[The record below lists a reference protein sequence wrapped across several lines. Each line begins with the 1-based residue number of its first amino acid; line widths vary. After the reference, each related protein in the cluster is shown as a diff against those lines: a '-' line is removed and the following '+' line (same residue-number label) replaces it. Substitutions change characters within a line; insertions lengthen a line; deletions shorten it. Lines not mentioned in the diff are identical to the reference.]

1 MGLDKDTVFF
11 KDKSFSDLLEDV
23 YDNVKTKRSQ
33 IDILIQE
40 LQPFMRS
47 IGDAAVIVPLIK
59 EYMEV
64 AVKNDEHI
72 VKIVAVL
79 QRLISAGMRG
89 TDDGDILTEAEKE
102 QLLHELDD
110 AAEHL
115 QTRLDETQK
124 VSKITK
130 TALG

>member
-1 MGLDKDTVFF
+1 MNLDKDTVFF

-23 YDNVKTKRSQ
+23 YDNVKSKRSQ
-33 IDILIQE
+33 IDILIKQ
-40 LQPFMRS
+40 LQPFMKN

-72 VKIVAVL
+72 VKVVAVI
-79 QRLISAGMRG
+79 QRLISTGMKG
-89 TDDGDILTEAEKE
+89 TDDGEILTEAEKD

-115 QTRLDETQK
+115 QARLDENDK
-124 VSKITK
+124 AAK
-130 TALG
+130 TAMG

>member
-1 MGLDKDTVFF
+1 MSLDKDTVFF

-23 YDNVKTKRSQ
+23 YDNVTTKRSQ
-33 IDILIQE
+33 IDTLIKE

-72 VKIVAVL
+72 VKVVAVL
-79 QRLISAGMRG
+79 QRLISTGMRG
-89 TDDGDILTEAEKE
+89 TEDGDVLTEAEKE

-110 AAEHL
+110 AAETL
-115 QTRLDETQK
+115 QARLDDNDK
-124 VSKITK
+124 AVK
-130 TALG
+130 TAMG

>member
-1 MGLDKDTVFF
+1 MSLDKDTVFF

-23 YDNVKTKRSQ
+23 YDNVTTKRSQ
-33 IDILIQE
+33 IDTLIKE

-72 VKIVAVL
+72 VKVVAVL
-79 QRLISAGMRG
+79 QRLISTGMRG
-89 TDDGDILTEAEKE
+89 TEDGDILTEEEKE

-115 QTRLDETQK
+115 QARLDENDK
-124 VSKITK
+124 AIK
-130 TALG
+130 TAIG

>member
-1 MGLDKDTVFF
+1 MSLDKDTVFF

-23 YDNVKTKRSQ
+23 YDNVTTKRSQ
-33 IDILIQE
+33 IDTLIKE

-72 VKIVAVL
+72 VKVVAVL
-79 QRLISAGMRG
+79 QRLISTGMRG
-89 TDDGDILTEAEKE
+89 TEDGDVLTDAEKE
-102 QLLHELDD
+102 QLLHELDEV
-110 AAEHL
+110 AEEV
-115 QTRLDETQK
+115 QNRLDENE
-124 VSKITK
+124 VASK
-130 TALG
+130 TAMG

>member
-1 MGLDKDTVFF
+1 MSLDKDTVFF

-23 YDNVKTKRSQ
+23 YDNATLKRSQ

-40 LQPFMRS
+40 LKPFMKN
-47 IGDAAVIVPLIK
+47 IGDAVVIVPLIK

-64 AVKNDEHI
+64 AVKNDEHL

-89 TDDGDILTEAEKE
+89 VVDDSVLTEAEKD
-102 QLLHELDD
+102 QLLSELENASESLQIRLDD
-110 AAEHL
+110 ADKA
-115 QTRLDETQK
+115 
-124 VSKITK
+124 VK

>member
-23 YDNVKTKRSQ
+23 YDNVKTKRTQ
-33 IDILIQE
+33 IDVLINE
-40 LQPFMRS
+40 LKPFMKN

-72 VKIVAVL
+72 VKVVAVI
-79 QRLISAGMRG
+79 QRLISTGMRG
-89 TDDGDILTEAEKE
+89 TDDSDILTEAEKE
-102 QLLHELDD
+102 QLLHELDEV
-110 AAEHL
+110 AEEV
-115 QTRLDETQK
+115 QNRLDENEEK
-124 VSKITK
+124 VASK
-130 TALG
+130 TAIG

>member
-1 MGLDKDTVFF
+1 MSLDKDTVFF

-33 IDILIQE
+33 IDTLIKE
-40 LQPFMRS
+40 LQPFMKN

-72 VKIVAVL
+72 VKVVAVL
-79 QRLISAGMRG
+79 QRFISTGMRG
-89 TDDGDILTEAEKE
+89 ADEGDILSDAEKE
-102 QLLHELDD
+102 QLLHELDEV
-110 AAEHL
+110 AEEV
-115 QTRLDETQK
+115 QNRLDENEAA
-124 VSKITK
+124 SK
-130 TALG
+130 TAVG

>member
-1 MGLDKDTVFF
+1 MSLDKDTVFF

-33 IDILIQE
+33 IDTLIKE
-40 LQPFMRS
+40 LQPFMKN

-72 VKIVAVL
+72 VKVVAVL
-79 QRLISAGMRG
+79 QRLISTGMRG
-89 TDDGDILTEAEKE
+89 AEEGDILSDAEKE
-102 QLLHELDD
+102 QLLHELDEV
-110 AAEHL
+110 AEEV
-115 QTRLDETQK
+115 QNRLDENEAA
-124 VSKITK
+124 SK
-130 TALG
+130 TAVG

>member
-23 YDNVKTKRSQ
+23 YDNATLKRSQ
-33 IDILIQE
+33 IDTLIQE
-40 LQPFMRS
+40 LKPFMKN
-47 IGDAAVIVPLIK
+47 IGDAVVIVPLIK

-72 VKIVAVL
+72 VKVVAVL

-89 TDDGDILTEAEKE
+89 VEDDSVLSEAEKE
-102 QLLHELDD
+102 QLLSELED
-110 AAEHL
+110 ASESL
-115 QTRLDETQK
+115 QTRLDDTD
-124 VSKITK
+124 KIAK
-130 TALG
+130 TVTAIG

>member
-23 YDNVKTKRSQ
+23 YDNVKTKRTQ
-33 IDILIQE
+33 IDVLINE
-40 LQPFMRS
+40 LKPFMKN

-72 VKIVAVL
+72 VKVVAVM
-79 QRLISAGMRG
+79 QRLISTGMRG
-89 TDDGDILTEAEKE
+89 VEDSDILSESEKE
-102 QLLHELDD
+102 QLLQELDEV
-110 AAEHL
+110 AEEV
-115 QTRLDETQK
+115 QSRLDENK
-124 VSKITK
+124 AVTK
-130 TALG
+130 TAIG

>member
-23 YDNVKTKRSQ
+23 YDNVKTKRTQ
-33 IDILIQE
+33 IDILINE
-40 LQPFMRS
+40 LKPFMKN

-72 VKIVAVL
+72 VKVVAVI
-79 QRLISAGMRG
+79 QRLISTGMRG

-102 QLLHELDD
+102 QLLHELDEV
-110 AAEHL
+110 AEEV
-115 QTRLDETQK
+115 QNRLDDNE
-124 VSKITK
+124 VASK
-130 TALG
+130 TAMG

>member
-1 MGLDKDTVFF
+1 MSLDKDTVFF

-33 IDILIQE
+33 IDTLIKE

-72 VKIVAVL
+72 VKVVAVL
-79 QRLISAGMRG
+79 QRLISTGMRG
-89 TDDGDILTEAEKE
+89 TDDGEILTEAEKE
-102 QLLHELDD
+102 QLLHELDE
-110 AAEHL
+110 AAEEL
-115 QTRLDETQK
+115 QSRLDDNQ
-124 VSKITK
+124 IATK
-130 TALG
+130 TAVG

>member
-23 YDNVKTKRSQ
+23 YDNVKTKRTQ
-33 IDILIQE
+33 IDILINE
-40 LQPFMRS
+40 LKPFMKN

-72 VKIVAVL
+72 VKVVAVI
-79 QRLISAGMRG
+79 QRLISTGMRG
-89 TDDGDILTEAEKE
+89 TDDSDILTEAEKE
-102 QLLHELDD
+102 QLLHELDEV
-110 AAEHL
+110 AEEV
-115 QTRLDETQK
+115 QNRLDENEEK
-124 VSKITK
+124 VASK
-130 TALG
+130 TAIG

>member
-1 MGLDKDTVFF
+1 MSLDKDTVFF

-33 IDILIQE
+33 IDTLIKE
-40 LQPFMRS
+40 LQPFMKN

-72 VKIVAVL
+72 VKVVAVL
-79 QRLISAGMRG
+79 QRLISTGMRG
-89 TDDGDILTEAEKE
+89 VEDSDILSDAEKE
-102 QLLHELDD
+102 QLLHELDEV
-110 AAEHL
+110 AEEV
-115 QTRLDETQK
+115 QNRLDENE
-124 VSKITK
+124 VASK
-130 TALG
+130 TAMG

>member
-1 MGLDKDTVFF
+1 MSLDKDTVFF

-23 YDNVKTKRSQ
+23 YDNVTTKRSQ
-33 IDILIQE
+33 IDTLIKE

-72 VKIVAVL
+72 VKVVAVL
-79 QRLISAGMRG
+79 QRLISTGMRG
-89 TDDGDILTEAEKE
+89 TEDGDILTEAEKE

-110 AAEHL
+110 AAETL
-115 QTRLDETQK
+115 QARLDDNDK
-124 VSKITK
+124 AVK
-130 TALG
+130 TAMG

>member
-23 YDNVKTKRSQ
+23 YDNVKTKRTQ
-33 IDILIQE
+33 IDILINE
-40 LQPFMRS
+40 LKPFMKN

-72 VKIVAVL
+72 VKVVAVI
-79 QRLISAGMRG
+79 QRLISTGMRG
-89 TDDGDILTEAEKE
+89 TDDSDILTEAEKE
-102 QLLHELDD
+102 QLLHELDEV
-110 AAEHL
+110 AEEV
-115 QTRLDETQK
+115 QNRLDENE
-124 VSKITK
+124 VISK
-130 TALG
+130 TAVG

>member
-1 MGLDKDTVFF
+1 MSLDKDTVFF

-33 IDILIQE
+33 IDTLIKE
-40 LQPFMRS
+40 LQPFMKN

-72 VKIVAVL
+72 VKVVAVL
-79 QRLISAGMRG
+79 QRLISTGMRG
-89 TDDGDILTEAEKE
+89 VEDSDILSDAEKE
-102 QLLHELDD
+102 QLLHELDEV
-110 AAEHL
+110 AEEV
-115 QTRLDETQK
+115 QNRLDENEAA
-124 VSKITK
+124 SK
-130 TALG
+130 TAVG

>member
-23 YDNVKTKRSQ
+23 YDNVKTKRTQ
-33 IDILIQE
+33 IDVLINE
-40 LQPFMRS
+40 LKPFMKN

-72 VKIVAVL
+72 VKVVAVI
-79 QRLISAGMRG
+79 QRLISTGMRG
-89 TDDGDILTEAEKE
+89 TDDSDILTEAEKE
-102 QLLHELDD
+102 QLLHELDEV
-110 AAEHL
+110 AEEV
-115 QTRLDETQK
+115 QNRLDENEEK
-124 VSKITK
+124 GASK
-130 TALG
+130 TAIG

>member
-1 MGLDKDTVFF
+1 MSLDKDTVFF

-33 IDILIQE
+33 IDTLIKE
-40 LQPFMRS
+40 LQPFMKN

-72 VKIVAVL
+72 VKVVAVL
-79 QRLISAGMRG
+79 QRFISTGMRG
-89 TDDGDILTEAEKE
+89 AEDGDILSDAEKE
-102 QLLHELDD
+102 QLLHELDEV
-110 AAEHL
+110 AEEV
-115 QTRLDETQK
+115 QNRLDENEAA
-124 VSKITK
+124 SK
-130 TALG
+130 TAVG

>member
-11 KDKSFSDLLEDV
+11 KDKSFSNLLEDV
-23 YDNVKTKRSQ
+23 YDNATLKRSQ

-40 LQPFMRS
+40 LKPFMKN
-47 IGDAAVIVPLIK
+47 IGDAVVIVPLIK

-72 VKIVAVL
+72 VKVVAVL

-89 TDDGDILTEAEKE
+89 VEDDSVLSEAEKE
-102 QLLHELDD
+102 QLLSELED
-110 AAEHL
+110 ASESL
-115 QTRLDETQK
+115 QTRLDDTD
-124 VSKITK
+124 KIAK
-130 TALG
+130 TVTAIG

>member
-1 MGLDKDTVFF
+1 MSLDKDTVFF

-33 IDILIQE
+33 IDTLIKE
-40 LQPFMRS
+40 LQPFMKN

-72 VKIVAVL
+72 VKVVAVL
-79 QRLISAGMRG
+79 QRLISTGMRG
-89 TDDGDILTEAEKE
+89 AEDGDILSDAEKE
-102 QLLHELDD
+102 QLLHELDEV
-110 AAEHL
+110 AEEV
-115 QTRLDETQK
+115 QNRLDENE
-124 VSKITK
+124 VASK
-130 TALG
+130 TAMG

>member
-1 MGLDKDTVFF
+1 MSLDKDTVFF

-23 YDNVKTKRSQ
+23 YDNVTTKRSQ
-33 IDILIQE
+33 IDTLIKE

-47 IGDAAVIVPLIK
+47 IDDAAVIVPLIK

-72 VKIVAVL
+72 VKVVAVL
-79 QRLISAGMRG
+79 QRLISTGMRG
-89 TDDGDILTEAEKE
+89 TEDGDVLTEAEKE

-110 AAEHL
+110 AAETL
-115 QTRLDETQK
+115 QARLDDNDK
-124 VSKITK
+124 AVK
-130 TALG
+130 TAMG

>member
-1 MGLDKDTVFF
+1 MSLDKDTVFF

-23 YDNVKTKRSQ
+23 YDNVTTKRSQ
-33 IDILIQE
+33 IDTLIKE

-72 VKIVAVL
+72 VKVVAVL

-89 TDDGDILTEAEKE
+89 TEDGDILTEAEKE
-102 QLLHELDD
+102 RS
-110 AAEHL
+110 
-115 QTRLDETQK
+115 QTH
-124 VSKITK
+124 KIEK
-130 TALG
+130 S

>member
-1 MGLDKDTVFF
+1 MSLDKDTVFF

-33 IDILIQE
+33 IDTLIKE
-40 LQPFMRS
+40 LQPFMKN

-72 VKIVAVL
+72 VKVVAVL
-79 QRLISAGMRG
+79 QRLISTGMRG
-89 TDDGDILTEAEKE
+89 VEDSDILSDAEKE
-102 QLLHELDD
+102 QLLHELDEV
-110 AAEHL
+110 AEEV
-115 QTRLDETQK
+115 QNRLDENE
-124 VSKITK
+124 VASK
-130 TALG
+130 TAVG

>member
-1 MGLDKDTVFF
+1 MNLDKDTVFF

-33 IDILIQE
+33 IDTLIKE
-40 LQPFMRS
+40 LQPFMKN

-72 VKIVAVL
+72 VKVVAVL
-79 QRLISAGMRG
+79 YR
-89 TDDGDILTEAEKE
+89 
-102 QLLHELDD
+102 
-110 AAEHL
+110 
-115 QTRLDETQK
+115 
-124 VSKITK
+124 
-130 TALG
+130 

>member
-1 MGLDKDTVFF
+1 MSLDKDTVFF
-11 KDKSFSDLLEDV
+11 KDTSFSDLLEDV
-23 YDNVKTKRSQ
+23 YDNVQTKRSQ
-33 IDILIQE
+33 IDTLIKE

-64 AVKNDEHI
+64 AVKNDEHV

-89 TDDGDILTEAEKE
+89 TEDGDVLTEAEKE

-110 AAEHL
+110 AAETL
-115 QTRLDETQK
+115 QARLDDNDK
-124 VSKITK
+124 AVK
-130 TALG
+130 TAMG

>member
-1 MGLDKDTVFF
+1 MSLDKDTVFF
-11 KDKSFSDLLEDV
+11 KDTSFSDLLEDV

-33 IDILIQE
+33 IDTLIKE

-72 VKIVAVL
+72 VKVVAVL
-79 QRLISAGMRG
+79 QRLISTGMRG
-89 TDDGDILTEAEKE
+89 TEDGDVLTDAEKE

-110 AAEHL
+110 AAETL
-115 QTRLDETQK
+115 QARLDDNDK
-124 VSKITK
+124 AVK
-130 TALG
+130 TAMG